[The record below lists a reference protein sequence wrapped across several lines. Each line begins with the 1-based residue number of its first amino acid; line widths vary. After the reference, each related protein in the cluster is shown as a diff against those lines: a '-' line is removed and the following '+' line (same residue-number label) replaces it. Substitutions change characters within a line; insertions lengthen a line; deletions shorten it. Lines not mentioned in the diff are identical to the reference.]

1 MKFSHVS
8 EQLRKQRA
16 AKSGRSMNAAM
27 RVQEIW
33 NEVEET
39 SLSPIGKIFLS
50 IERLERPIDGMF
62 VRLVNLADGPDRAH
76 IFVHAELPDH
86 WQEFVAVKEIM
97 HCFTPPEKFA
107 STPLAVSQLFD
118 ELSND
123 DMPYSPR
130 IAADDDG
137 ILAAAE
143 MILPH
148 NVVEPM
154 IAEGMDHDQIAVHH
168 GLHPD
173 VVKFICR
180 MDIIHM
186 RKNGSF

>member
-1 MKFSHVS
+1 
-8 EQLRKQRA
+8 
-16 AKSGRSMNAAM
+16 MNAAM

-33 NEVEET
+33 SAVEESTLT
-39 SLSPIGKIFLS
+39 SIGKIFLS
-50 IERLERPIDGMF
+50 IENLERPVDGMF
-62 VRLVNLADGPDRAH
+62 VRLANLGDGPDMAH
-76 IFVHAELPDH
+76 IFIHRELPAH
-86 WQEFVAVKEIM
+86 WREFVAVKEIM

-118 ELSND
+118 ELSD
-123 DMPYSPR
+123 VDMPYTPR

-148 NVVEPM
+148 NIVESM
-154 IAEGMDHDQIAVHH
+154 IAAGMEMEQIAIHH

-180 MDIIHM
+180 LDIIHA